1 MFGHPKKD
9 GLKVMPNPTK
19 IPKSSLTVNRVR
31 DFNISDQGACLN
43 IQRNTFPASHSCTDF
58 AREIRKYNS
67 IYLVAY
73 FEHCS
78 DQIDRTIKLND
89 YLCQCKTNAKN
100 VSGFIGGWNVADEIQ
115 IVDFIVE
122 EQFRGRGIGRL
133 LLTSLIEVACSVK
146 SKLITLE
153 VRSSNKPAINLYSRF
168 GFEICGRRK
177 NYYVNKTEDALL
189 MNLEIN

>member
-1 MFGHPKKD
+1 LFGHREKGP
-9 GLKVMPNPTK
+9 GKVMSNSTEKLNSMHPING
-19 IPKSSLTVNRVR
+19 VR
-31 DFNISDQGACLN
+31 KLKMSDQDVCLN
-43 IQRNTFPASHSCTDF
+43 IQQDTFPTSEHYTDF
-58 AREIRKYNS
+58 AREIRKSNS

-73 FEHCS
+73 FEHCL
-78 DQIDRTIKLND
+78 DQTDRMIKLND
-89 YLCQCKTNAKN
+89 YLCQSKTNTKN

-122 EQFRGRGIGRL
+122 ENFRGRGIGRL

-153 VRSSNKPAINLYSRF
+153 VRASNKPAINLYSRF